1 MSSGDLIIASDMFYI
16 CFMSAVH
23 LGICVLFDCLY
34 YLMAYIY
41 CLITAPP
48 VVKKPMEHDLPI
60 GENVITPSVS
70 LGTLPSIK
78 SFDEISTMPYK
89 HFDTC
94 INQIKRRPMKNTD
107 LSRGN

>member
-16 CFMSAVH
+16 CVMSAVH

-34 YLMAYIY
+34 YLMAYTY
-41 CLITAPP
+41 CLIAAPP
-48 VVKKPMEHDLPI
+48 VKQPTEDICDLPI
-60 GENVITPSVS
+60 GGNVITPSVS

-78 SFDEISTMPYK
+78 TFDEISTMPSK
-89 HFDTC
+89 HFDT
-94 INQIKRRPMKNTD
+94 IKREPMENTD